1 MNQFFK
7 NVRLTVQKYNIV
19 IFFAILLSITAI
31 YTIENENT
39 FHNMVPWVNVI
50 LVVAFCIPLFIGLFM
65 FLKYKTNDN
74 AKNSVFFLL
83 GLVLATNLYFS
94 LPMHE
99 SEITFSPYI
108 RFAIFFLVCHLWVV
122 VAPIFYCKNDLD
134 LWNYNKVLLINFI
147 FSVIVSFIIS
157 SGLNFGLIA
166 TKLLLDFNY
175 NPKLHA
181 ELVIVVFSIM
191 NTLLFLSKIPEKF
204 FNEGNTP
211 LVSKGFYNVFRFVLM
226 PLLGLYVLILVA
238 YIFKIMIEWQLPQG
252 IVAYLILGISIF
264 GIICFLLVYPF
275 VLENDY
281 QWIKKVQKYYYIL
294 LLPLILL
301 LFIAIQLRINQY
313 GITINRYIIFA
324 LGVWLFMV
332 VCAALLKWRL
342 IKMIPVSFMII
353 SVLSCIGPWGM
364 FTLSEV
370 SQVKRLQTILESSN
384 MLVNHKLTSEVKLD
398 FKNNDAKG
406 LDSLKDINDDKLS
419 RLDRLEALS
428 IIKYLAE
435 FHGFKKIQPWFRQNL
450 DSLYLQSQHSTN
462 FKDYS
467 KRQIVFMGIGID
479 NNEIQNNEDLE
490 DIYNF
495 EIKDMGHH
503 IEDINGYDERLEIK
517 FDEDN
522 LQTDF
527 NSIFVSLN
535 SKAMNVEV
543 AFNSKQNIIFDLKA
557 KFDSSINKIEA
568 GKTFKSFDIEA
579 LTFKHKN
586 GKIEAKLLITSARIV
601 KGEEG
606 IEIKELQGALLL
618 KRVL

>member
-83 GLVLATNLYFS
+83 GLVLATNLYIS

-313 GITINRYIIFA
+313 GITINRYIIFI

-450 DSLYLQSQHSTN
+450 DSVFLQSQHSTN
-462 FKDYS
+462 FNDYS
-467 KRQIVFMGIGID
+467 KRKILLMMMGL
-479 NNEIQNNEDLE
+479 EKNEDNYDDNEELT
-490 DIYNF
+490 YYF
-495 EIKDMGHH
+495 EVNDLGKN
-503 IEDINGYDERLEIK
+503 IEDIRGYDERLEIK
-517 FDEDN
+517 LNEDN

-535 SKAMNVEV
+535 SKDMNVEV
-543 AFNSKQNIIFDLKA
+543 AFNAKQNIKFDLKET
-557 KFDSSINKIEA
+557 FESSIDKIQSGNA
-568 GKTFKSFDIEA
+568 YKSFEIEE
-579 LTFKHKN
+579 LTFKQKN
-586 GKIEAKLLITSARIV
+586 GKIEAKLLITSVEVV
-601 KGEEG
+601 KSIEG
-606 IEIKELQGALLL
+606 YYIRELRGALLL